1 MKILAKDYLAYQKE
15 TEENIDTPINLI
27 LKHFYKID
35 NPEKLKYD
43 DISNKVYEV
52 SNILNSL
59 NDVKLKSIITLNNNN
74 YGIVPDF
81 QDITLG
87 ELYDL
92 EQNITILE
100 QMSILYRPIIKS
112 KGDKYK
118 IEKYSGKL
126 EKDLFEQNITVEEMV
141 GFANFFLSL
150 SEEFLSYTKKYME
163 AEATHLNLKKA
174 SVKNGVGTDSS
185 TAFAKEKSGN

>member
-15 TEENIDTPINLI
+15 IEENIDTPVNLI
-27 LKHFYKID
+27 LKHFYKIN
-35 NPEKLKYD
+35 NPEKIKYD

-150 SEEFLSYTKKYME
+150 SEEYLNYIRKFME
-163 AEATHLNLKKA
+163 VEATHLNLKKA
-174 SVKNGVGTDSS
+174 SVKNGAGTDSS
-185 TAFAKEKSGN
+185 TDFAKEKSGN

>member
-1 MKILAKDYLAYQKE
+1 MKILATDYLAYQKE
-15 TEENIDTPINLI
+15 IEENIDTPINLI

-35 NPEKLKYD
+35 NPKKLKFD
-43 DISNKVYEV
+43 DISNKVYDV

-150 SEEFLSYTKKYME
+150 SEEYLSYIRKSME
-163 AEATHLNLKKA
+163 VEATHLNLKKA

-185 TAFAKEKSGN
+185 TDFAREKYGN

>member
-43 DISNKVYEV
+43 DISNKVYDV

-59 NDVKLKSIITLNNNN
+59 NEVKLKSIITLNNNN

-150 SEEFLSYTKKYME
+150 SEEYLSYIRKSME
-163 AEATHLNLKKA
+163 VEATHLNLKKA

-185 TAFAKEKSGN
+185 TAFVKGKSGN

>member
-15 TEENIDTPINLI
+15 IEENIDTPINLI

-35 NPEKLKYD
+35 NPEKIKYD
-43 DISNKVYEV
+43 DISNKVYDV
-52 SNILNSL
+52 SNVLNSL

-150 SEEFLSYTKKYME
+150 NEEYLNYTKKSME
-163 AEATHLNLKKA
+163 VEATHLNLKKA

-185 TAFAKEKSGN
+185 TAFAKEKYGN

>member
-15 TEENIDTPINLI
+15 IEENIDTPINLI

-43 DISNKVYEV
+43 DISNKVYDV

-59 NDVKLKSIITLNNNN
+59 NDVKLKTIITLNNNN

-150 SEEFLSYTKKYME
+150 SEEFLSYTKKSME
-163 AEATHLNLKKA
+163 VEATHLNLKKA

>member
-15 TEENIDTPINLI
+15 IEENIDTPINLI

-35 NPEKLKYD
+35 NPEKIKYD

-52 SNILNSL
+52 SKILNSL
-59 NDVKLKSIITLNNNN
+59 NGVKLKSIITLNNNN

-100 QMSILYRPIIKS
+100 QMSILYRPIIKA

-118 IEKYSGKL
+118 IKEYSGKL

-150 SEEFLSYTKKYME
+150 SEEYLNYIRKYME
-163 AEATHLNLKKA
+163 VEATHLNLKKA
-174 SVKNGVGTDSS
+174 SVKNGAGTDSS